1 MATAMRDAAH
11 PAAAWE
17 HRNRLELS
25 QGDYTMRLPSIAA
38 GIITLALAA
47 YPIISDVAT
56 RVAAAPAQEAGP
68 GPMLPPGAKP
78 PQPAAAPQN
87 PQNLPEASQPLQIR
101 TSVVNVFVTVRDHH
115 NEIVT
120 GLSKSDFRV
129 FEDGVEQ
136 KVAYFDKEMN
146 LPLTLAILMDTSG
159 SMSNNLLAEQDAAS
173 RFVHDVL
180 RKGDEALVMSFDLD
194 VNLLADFTED
204 PNVLENAIRRT
215 RINAAGPVITAG
227 TVPQNGVI
235 GTDLYDAIYLACTD
249 ELSSQAG
256 RKAIIVLTDAEDNGS
271 KESMDDAIA
280 AAQKADAVIHF
291 ILVIDPS
298 ATNGTG
304 PGVAHD
310 MASETGGRVIRAH
323 NSDSLDNAFDQIAE
337 ELRSQYVL
345 GYYPTNT
352 RRDGTYR
359 KIKVEVDQPGDRIL
373 ARKGYFAP
381 YR

>member
-1 MATAMRDAAH
+1 
-11 PAAAWE
+11 
-17 HRNRLELS
+17 
-25 QGDYTMRLPSIAA
+25 MRLPSIAA

-47 YPIISDVAT
+47 YPIATTLAT
-56 RVAAAPAQEAGP
+56 RASAAPADAAQEAGP
-68 GPMLPPGAKP
+68 GPMQPPGAP
-78 PQPAAAPQN
+78 PPPPPSQQQQN
-87 PQNLPEASQPLQIR
+87 PQTLPEAARPLQVR
-101 TSVVNVFVTVRDHH
+101 TSLVNVFVTVRDRH
-115 NEIVT
+115 NQIIT
-120 GLSKSDFRV
+120 DLTKSDFKV

-136 KVAYFDKEMN
+136 KVAYFSKEMN

-159 SMSNNLLAEQDAAS
+159 SMSNVLSAEQDAAS
-173 RFVHDVL
+173 RFVHEVL
-180 RKGDEALVMSFDLD
+180 RKKDEALVMSFDLD

-235 GTDLYDAIYLACTD
+235 GTDLYDAIYLACHS
-249 ELSSQAG
+249 ELSTQAG

-271 KESMDDAIA
+271 KETLDDAIE
-280 AAQKADAVIHF
+280 AAQKSDTVIHV
-291 ILVIDPS
+291 ILISDPM
-298 ATNGTG
+298 ATTGVG

-310 MASETGGRVIRAH
+310 MASQTGGRVIRVH
-323 NSDSLDNAFDQIAE
+323 NDKTLEKAFDEISQ

-359 KIKVEVDQPGDRIL
+359 RIKVEVDIPHAKIL
-373 ARKGYFAP
+373 ARKGYYAP
-381 YR
+381 FQ

>member
-1 MATAMRDAAH
+1 
-11 PAAAWE
+11 
-17 HRNRLELS
+17 
-25 QGDYTMRLPSIAA
+25 MRLPSIGA
-38 GIITLALAA
+38 GIVVLALAS
-47 YPIISDVAT
+47 YSIFTTVAT
-56 RVAAAPAQEAGP
+56 RAIAASPDAAQEAGP
-68 GPMLPPGAKP
+68 GPMQPPGAP
-78 PQPAAAPQN
+78 PPPAPSQQPQN
-87 PQNLPEASQPLQIR
+87 PQNLPQAAQPLQVR
-101 TSVVNVFVTVRDHH
+101 TSIVNVFVTVRDHH
-115 NEIVT
+115 NEILT
-120 GLSKSDFRV
+120 GLNKSDFKV

-159 SMSNNLLAEQDAAS
+159 SMSNTLVAEQDAAS
-173 RFVHDVL
+173 RFVHEVI
-180 RKGDEALVMSFDLD
+180 RKRDEALVMSFDLD

-204 PNVLENAIRRT
+204 PNVLEDAIRRT

-235 GTDLYDAIYLACTD
+235 GTDLYDAIYLACTN

-271 KESMDDAIA
+271 KESLDDAIE
-280 AAQKADAVIHF
+280 AAQKSDTVIHV
-291 ILVIDPS
+291 ILIIDPM
-298 ATNGTG
+298 ATTGVG

-310 MASETGGRVIRAH
+310 MAEQTGGRVIRVH
-323 NSDSLDNAFDQIAE
+323 NNDSLEKAFDEISQ

-345 GYYPTNT
+345 GYYPANT

-359 KIKVEVDQPGDRIL
+359 KIKVAVDVPGARIL
-373 ARKGYFAP
+373 ARKGYYAP